1 LWASVV
7 KQMPAGTRRRATR
20 QRAKGPIDPKLG
32 ERVRAL
38 RLARGL
44 TQGDLAGTDFTKGF
58 ISLVETGRTRVSLR
72 AAQILAERIG
82 VGVTD
87 LMNPP
92 TAPQEMRSELQL
104 LEAETRLR
112 AGDASRAVEL
122 VTALRSQ
129 LSGKLGARADRVR
142 GLALLASGRARE
154 AIPDL
159 ESAHRVFESGGDR
172 ELAVR
177 TTFDLAQAYG
187 RADAHGQSLALALE
201 SERALEAG
209 TLVDRTLQLQVLAY
223 LASKFVTIG
232 DAQSAEV
239 YGERARV
246 LAEDVS
252 DPRSAAHL
260 YLSLAVTRREQGDLE
275 AALKYAREGL
285 SAYERLGDQ
294 RQIGST
300 WNTLGWVY
308 LARGQHGRAA
318 EALRRAEQLAEANG
332 DRRLLGYVL
341 QTRAELE
348 LARGKAVEAVR
359 LADASIAAMEAS
371 PRCRALSLLV
381 RAQAIAATKASP
393 ALVRR
398 AFDEA
403 FRALE
408 PEGRGL
414 LARAHQ
420 AYFDVLRNRGD
431 FKAASKHADQALELL
446 RPSVS

>member
-1 LWASVV
+1 
-7 KQMPAGTRRRATR
+7 MPAGTRRRPTR

-44 TQGDLAGTDFTKGF
+44 TQADLASNDFTKGF
-58 ISLVETGRTRVSLR
+58 ISLVETGRTRISLR
-72 AAQILAERIG
+72 AAQILAERLG

-87 LMNPP
+87 LMTQP
-92 TAPQEMRSELQL
+92 AAAQEVRAELLL
-104 LEAETRLR
+104 LEAEARLR
-112 AGDASRAVEL
+112 AGEAAKAADQVK
-122 VTALRSQ
+122 TLRPQ
-129 LSGKLGARADRVR
+129 LSGRLGARADRVR
-142 GLALLASGRARE
+142 GLALLATGKARD
-154 AIPDL
+154 AIADL
-159 ESAHRVFESGGDR
+159 ESARRAFDSSGDR
-172 ELAVR
+172 EFAVR

-209 TLVDRTLQLQVLAY
+209 ALVDRTLQLQVLAY

-232 DAQSAEV
+232 DAQSAEL
-239 YGERARV
+239 YGERARA

-252 DPRSAAHL
+252 DPRSVAHL

-275 AALKYAREGL
+275 AALRYARESL

-294 RQIGST
+294 RQIGSS

-318 EALRRAEQLAEANG
+318 DALRHAEQLAEANG

-348 LARGKAVEAVR
+348 LARGKGPEAVR
-359 LADASIAAMEAS
+359 LADASIASMEAS
-371 PRCRALSLLV
+371 ARCRALSLLV
-381 RAQAIAATKASP
+381 RAQALAATKTP
-393 ALVRR
+393 VALVRS
-398 AFDEA
+398 AFEEA

-420 AYFDVLRNRGD
+420 AYFEVLRDRGD
-431 FKAASKHADQALELL
+431 FKLASEHADRALELL
-446 RPSVS
+446 RPSVA

>member
-1 LWASVV
+1 
-7 KQMPAGTRRRATR
+7 MPAGTRRRPTR

-44 TQGDLAGTDFTKGF
+44 TQGDLASEDFTKGF
-58 ISLVETGRTRVSLR
+58 ISLVETGRTRISLR
-72 AAQILAERIG
+72 AAQILAERLG
-82 VGVTD
+82 VGVSD
-87 LMNPP
+87 LMTPP
-92 TAPQEMRSELQL
+92 AAPQEVRAELQL
-104 LEAETRLR
+104 LEAEARLR
-112 AGDASRAVEL
+112 AGDAGGAVDLLRAI
-122 VTALRSQ
+122 RPQ

-142 GLALLASGRARE
+142 GLALLASGRARD
-154 AIPDL
+154 AIADL
-159 ESAHRVFESGGDR
+159 ESARRVFDSSGDR
-172 ELAVR
+172 ELAAR

-201 SERALEAG
+201 SERGLETGA
-209 TLVDRTLQLQVLAY
+209 LVDRTLQLQVLAY

-232 DAQSAEV
+232 DAQSAEL
-239 YGERARV
+239 YGERARA

-252 DPRSAAHL
+252 DPRSVAHL

-275 AALKYAREGL
+275 AALRYARESL
-285 SAYERLGDQ
+285 SLYERLGDQ

-308 LARGQHGRAA
+308 LARGQHDRAA
-318 EALRRAEQLAEANG
+318 EALQRAEQLAESNG

-348 LARGKAVEAVR
+348 LARGKAAEAVR
-359 LADASIAAMEAS
+359 LADASIASMEAS
-371 PRCRALSLLV
+371 SRCRALSLLV
-381 RAQAIAATKASP
+381 RAQAIAATKSSL

-398 AFDEA
+398 AFEEA

-408 PEGRGL
+408 PEGRAL

-420 AYFDVLRNRGD
+420 AYFEVLRDRGD
-431 FKAASKHADQALELL
+431 FKEASEHANYALELL
-446 RPSVS
+446 RPSSS